1 MVPSARK
8 VPYGRLSGFYFFY
21 FSALGAFLPYW
32 ALYLQDAGFSAA
44 QIGQL
49 MAIFA
54 ATKIVAPNLWGWLA
68 DRTGRTLSLV
78 RLAGFLT
85 LCAFSLIFGPE
96 GFGWL
101 ALIMLAFSFF
111 WNATLPLFETITL
124 NHLHHDTHR
133 YSRVRVWGS
142 IGFIVAVAAVGEALD
157 GVLSIACLPQ
167 LIVLLFGGLWLVSLT
182 VPGCPEDIHGTGPS
196 ALSNILKRGDVIA
209 FFLACML
216 QQVAHGPYY
225 VFFSVYLEDHGFG
238 SGETGQLWALGVLAE
253 IVLFAFLHRL
263 LARYSLRR
271 IFLASL
277 ALSVVRWLLIA
288 WGIDSL
294 AAILSGQLLHA
305 ASFGSAHVAAIHL
318 VHRHFRGPHHG
329 KGQALYSGLSFG
341 LGGALGSLYSGYFWA
356 AWGPHWVYTAA
367 AGASFLA
374 LLIAWP
380 SVGKRDAD

>member
-1 MVPSARK
+1 M
-8 VPYGRLSGFYFFY
+8 PYGRLSGFYFFY
-21 FSALGAFLPYW
+21 FAALGAFLPYW
-32 ALYLQDAGFSAA
+32 ALYLQDTGFSAA
-44 QIGQL
+44 EIGQL
-49 MAIFA
+49 MAILA
-54 ATKIVAPNLWGWLA
+54 ATKIVAPNIWGWLA
-68 DRTGRTLSLV
+68 DRTGRTLPLI

-85 LCAFSLIFGPE
+85 LCAFSLIFGLE

-101 ALIMLAFSFF
+101 ALIMLVFSFF

-133 YSRVRVWGS
+133 YSWVRVWGS

-157 GVLSIACLPQ
+157 GVLAISCLPH
-167 LIVLLFGGLWLVSLT
+167 LIVLLFVGLWLVSLI
-182 VPGCPEDIHGTGPS
+182 VPGYPEEAHGMVPS
-196 ALSNILKRGDVIA
+196 SLSNILRRGDVIA
-209 FFLACML
+209 FFLACTL

-225 VFFSVYLEDHGFG
+225 VFFSVYLEDHGFS

-294 AAILSGQLLHA
+294 ALILSGQLLHA

-341 LGGALGSLYSGYFWA
+341 LGGALGSLYGGYFWTT
-356 AWGPHWVYTAA
+356 WGPHWVYTAA
-367 AGASFLA
+367 AGSSLLA

-380 SVGKRDAD
+380 SVGMREEN